1 MNYFYLYKHDGIFC
15 QPKIW
20 TIQRC
25 ASIICFILPWKK
37 FQIEPSFFYMTDEF
51 WQVMLGLKQ
60 IKNFKYHIIPP
71 SPGHKNKL
79 DASQKT
85 HSEKYAVVVHFI
97 LNEGH
102 KKETRSLF
110 IKNNCSPCFKRW
122 LFFLQ
127 KLKQTING
135 YTNFNCLTNVNAFF
149 HHIQIQ
155 IYFKPHVS

>member
-1 MNYFYLYKHDGIFC
+1 MCLHYLFYTSLKEIPD
-15 QPKIW
+15 W
-20 TIQRC
+20 TIFFLHDWWILTSYARSKTNQKTLN
-25 ASIICFILPWKK
+25 II
-37 FQIEPSFFYMTDEF
+37 SF
-51 WQVMLGLKQ
+51 
-60 IKNFKYHIIPP
+60 PP

-85 HSEKYAVVVHFI
+85 HSEKFAVVVHFI

-110 IKNNCSPCFKRW
+110 IKNNCSPCFKRL

-155 IYFKPHVS
+155 VYFKPHVS

>member
-1 MNYFYLYKHDGIFC
+1 MYLHYLFYTSLKEIPD
-15 QPKIW
+15 W
-20 TIQRC
+20 TI
-25 ASIICFILPWKK
+25 
-37 FQIEPSFFYMTDEF
+37 FFYMTDEF

-85 HSEKYAVVVHFI
+85 HSDPM
-97 LNEGH
+97 
-102 KKETRSLF
+102 RWLF
-110 IKNNCSPCFKRW
+110 ISYSMRGTKRKLVHYSQKNNCSPCFKRL

-155 IYFKPHVS
+155 MYFKPHVS